1 MIDAVPTCFG
11 IKTRLGMSGRVY
23 FNVFNKIFFLQ
34 NIPIGRMDRF
44 RYQQPLTKIALTAL
58 AGCAERC
65 DCIVICNALTTLVGS
80 ARL

>member
-1 MIDAVPTCFG
+1 M
-11 IKTRLGMSGRVY
+11 R
-23 FNVFNKIFFLQ
+23 
-34 NIPIGRMDRF
+34 PIGRMDRF